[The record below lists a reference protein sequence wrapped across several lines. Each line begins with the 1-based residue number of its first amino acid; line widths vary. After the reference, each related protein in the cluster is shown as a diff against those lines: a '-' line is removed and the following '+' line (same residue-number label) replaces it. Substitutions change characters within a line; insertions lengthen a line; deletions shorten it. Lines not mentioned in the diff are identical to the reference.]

1 MYAQAH
7 MTHHGCEGQRK
18 TWGCHFSCYHGSPGD
33 SGVLRLPGFVVGS
46 FTHWAI
52 SHVPSCPPPNILFSF
67 PLNGP
72 RLICRASV
80 ARVPCIGNQCGQ
92 CPTPDLERNSEVSPI
107 TYFYETKKIRGH
119 LIKLVSRIIPRKS
132 CLLGPC
138 YLSVQSHPPFS
149 PPADHD
155 AFRIIWDS
163 RKCSPGEDIYSKP
176 LAHWACCCLGDSTAH
191 SVLVSNKLVPDNLV
205 AKGILA

>member
-1 MYAQAH
+1 MYARAH
-7 MTHHGCEGQRK
+7 TTSRMCRSEENLGMSFLLLSWESWRL
-18 TWGCHFSCYHGSPGD
+18 WGTQIAR
-33 SGVLRLPGFVVGS
+33 LRSRILYS
-46 FTHWAI
+46 L
-52 SHVPSCPPPNILFSF
+52 SHLSWPLMPRPPNILFSF

-107 TYFYETKKIRGH
+107 TYFYETKLIRGH

-155 AFRIIWDS
+155 AFRII
-163 RKCSPGEDIYSKP
+163 
-176 LAHWACCCLGDSTAH
+176 
-191 SVLVSNKLVPDNLV
+191 
-205 AKGILA
+205 